1 MLRQY
6 PCSFC
11 EYIMTGVHAPKRSY
25 IQLFI
30 HLHTLHM
37 VRQCVVRGGFQV
49 APTGLSI
56 CIQTFATCISN
67 ASYARKTGSC
77 RHIVCLCRIMINM
90 LWIVNLF
97 GQIATV
103 VSGYLNQNFFSSR
116 SGDL

>member
-1 MLRQY
+1 M
-6 PCSFC
+6 
-11 EYIMTGVHAPKRSY
+11 
-25 IQLFI
+25 FI
-30 HLHTLHM
+30 HLHTYIM
-37 VRQCVVRGGFQV
+37 VRQCVVEARFQV

-77 RHIVCLCRIMINM
+77 RHIVCLCRIMINI

-103 VSGYLNQNFFSSR
+103 VSGYLIQISFHPGQVTCVGRTCNTVLFH
-116 SGDL
+116 DAPV